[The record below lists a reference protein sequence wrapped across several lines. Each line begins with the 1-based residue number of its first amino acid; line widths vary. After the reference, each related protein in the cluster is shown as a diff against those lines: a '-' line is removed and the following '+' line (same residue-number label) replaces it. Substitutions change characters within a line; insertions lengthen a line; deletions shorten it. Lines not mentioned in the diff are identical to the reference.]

1 MKIGF
6 ADGEKIGVFENGEKR
21 IYESHYITRYK
32 ENALKSAKS
41 KEWKKQTDLM
51 IADDYYFEAENETS
65 FFSCV
70 QCVSPTIEEN
80 KLLYAFTVGD
90 TSGIYYKYTDDK
102 EKTEAHALSSSD
114 VTFRSLSLSKSGEIL
129 GSVQTDSVCSNIAIF
144 KNGCSEYETLTGG
157 DSLDENP
164 FLDQDGN
171 VLFNSYAVGR
181 DQNNAFITYLPAQI
195 YQINPETLEINE
207 INLDENFS
215 YIKPMKDGAGNLYCI
230 RKPGEEKQEENVF
243 LQILMI
249 PVRIVQAIV
258 GFISAFVMCFAKK
271 PLVSGGS
278 ARSISS
284 GGDVARTGGDP
295 KKMWVNN
302 HLINVEK
309 ELKRNG
315 KKEEFGFIPKSWTL
329 VRIEKDTNGKF
340 IGEYELARGV
350 ADYCVVEEN
359 GETLL
364 VYTNGKRVFALK
376 EEKDGTI
383 LKKKLFETDCCVK
396 VNALQ

>member
-6 ADGEKIGVFENGEKR
+6 ADGEKIGVYENGEKK
-21 IYESHYITRYK
+21 IYESNYITRYK

-41 KEWKKQTDLM
+41 KEWKKKTDLM
-51 IADDYYFEAENETS
+51 MADEYYFELEDETDL
-65 FFSCV
+65 FSSI

-80 KLLYAFTVGD
+80 KLVYAFTVGE

-114 VTFRSLSLSKSGEIL
+114 FTFTSLSLFKSGKIL
-129 GSVQTDSVCSNIAIF
+129 GSVQTDSVCSNVVVF

-157 DSLDENP
+157 DSFDENP
-164 FLDQDGN
+164 FLDKEGN

-181 DQNNAFITYLPAQI
+181 DQNNAFITYLPSEL
-195 YQINPETLEINE
+195 YQINPETLEIKELLSHNT
-207 INLDENFS
+207 FS
-215 YIKPMKDGAGNLYCI
+215 FIKPIKDKKGNLYCI
-230 RKPGEEKQEENVF
+230 RKPGEETQGDNVF

-249 PVRIVQAIV
+249 PVRILQALV
-258 GFISAFVMCFAKK
+258 GFISAFVACFAKK

-278 ARSISS
+278 SRSVSS
-284 GGDVARTGGDP
+284 GGDVAKNGGNS

-315 KKEEFGFIPKSWTL
+315 KREEYGFIPKSWAL
-329 VRIEKDTNGKF
+329 VRLTQDENGKF
-340 IGEYELARGV
+340 VGEYELARGV
-350 ADYCVVEEN
+350 ADYCIVEED

-364 VYTNGKRVFALK
+364 IFTNGKRVFALT
-376 EEKDGTI
+376 EEKERV
-383 LKKKLFETDCCVK
+383 KMKKLFETDCCIK

>member
-6 ADGEKIGVFENGEKR
+6 ADGEKIGVYENENKTV
-21 IYESHYITRYK
+21 YESHYITKYK
-32 ENALKSAKS
+32 ENALKAAKS

-51 IADDYYFEAENETS
+51 IEGEYYFEAENETE

-70 QCVSPTIEEN
+70 QCVSPTLDEN
-80 KLLYAFTVGD
+80 KLLYSFTVGE

-114 VTFRSLSLSKSGEIL
+114 VAFSTLSLFKNGETL
-129 GSVQTDSVCSNIAIF
+129 GSIQTDSVCSNIVIF

-157 DSLDENP
+157 DSFDENP
-164 FLDQDGN
+164 FLDADGN

-195 YQINPETLEINE
+195 YQINPKTLEIIE
-207 INLDENFS
+207 IELDEKFS
-215 YIKPMKDGAGNLYCI
+215 YIKPMKDREGNLYCI
-230 RKPGEEKQEENVF
+230 RKPGEEKREENVF
-243 LQILMI
+243 LQVLMI

-271 PLVSGGS
+271 PLVSGETP
-278 ARSISS
+278 RSLS
-284 GGDVARTGGDP
+284 GGEATKRGDA

-309 ELKRNG
+309 ELKKN
-315 KKEEFGFIPKSWTL
+315 KKSEELGFIPKSWTL
-329 VRIEKDTNGKF
+329 VRIEKNKEGKF

-350 ADYCVVEEN
+350 ADYCLVEEN

-376 EEKDGTI
+376 EGENDAI
-383 LKKKLFETDCCVK
+383 YKKCLFETDFCVK

>member
-6 ADGEKIGVFENGEKR
+6 ADGEKIGVFENGEKK
-21 IYESHYITRYK
+21 IYESNYITRYK
-32 ENALKSAKS
+32 ENALKAAKS

-80 KLLYAFTVGD
+80 KLLYAFTVGN

-114 VTFRSLSLSKSGEIL
+114 VTFTSLSFSKSGKIL
-129 GSVQTDSVCSNIAIF
+129 GAVKTDSVCSNIAIF
-144 KNGCSEYETLTGG
+144 KSGCSEYETLTGG

-181 DQNNAFITYLPAQI
+181 DQNNAFITYLPSQI
-195 YQINPETLEINE
+195 YQINPETLEIKE
-207 INLDENFS
+207 LRFDENFS

-230 RKPGEEKQEENVF
+230 RKPNEEKQGENVF

-284 GGDVARTGGDP
+284 GGDVARNGGDP

-329 VRIEKDTNGKF
+329 VRIKKDESGQF

-350 ADYCVVEEN
+350 ADYCIVEEK

-364 VYTNGKRVFALK
+364 VFTNGKRVFALK
-376 EEKDGTI
+376 EEKENVRI
-383 LKKKLFETDCCVK
+383 EKLFETDCCVK
-396 VNALQ
+396 VNATQ

>member
-6 ADGEKIGVFENGEKR
+6 ADGEKIGVYENGEKK
-21 IYESHYITRYK
+21 IYESNYIARYK
-32 ENALKSAKS
+32 ENALKAAKS

-51 IADDYYFEAENETS
+51 MGDEYYFERENEAE
-65 FFSCV
+65 FFSHV
-70 QCVSPTIEEN
+70 QCVSPTVEEN
-80 KLLYAFTVGD
+80 KILYAFTVGD

-114 VTFRSLSLSKSGEIL
+114 VTFTSLSLSKSGKIL

-164 FLDQDGN
+164 FLDQEGN

-181 DQNNAFITYLPAQI
+181 DQNNAFITYLPSEL
-195 YQINPETLEINE
+195 YQINPETLEIKE
-207 INLDENFS
+207 LLSHDKYSF
-215 YIKPMKDGAGNLYCI
+215 IKPMKDKRGNVYCI
-230 RKPGEEKQEENVF
+230 RKLSDESQGENAF

-271 PLVSGGS
+271 PLVSGGT
-278 ARSISS
+278 ARSISN
-284 GGDVARTGGDP
+284 GGDIAKSGDP

-315 KKEEFGFIPKSWTL
+315 KKEEYGFIPKSWAL
-329 VRIEKDTNGKF
+329 VRLTQDENGKF
-340 IGEYELARGV
+340 VGEYELARGV
-350 ADYCVVEEN
+350 ADYCIVEEN

-364 VYTNGKRVFALK
+364 VFTNGKRVFALT
-376 EEKDGTI
+376 EEQERVKM
-383 LKKKLFETDCCVK
+383 KKLFETDCCVK

>member
-6 ADGEKIGVFENGEKR
+6 ADGEKIGVYENGEKK

-32 ENALKSAKS
+32 ENALKTAKS

-51 IADDYYFEAENETS
+51 ISDEYFFEAENETS

-70 QCVSPTIEEN
+70 QCVSPTIEQN
-80 KLLYAFTVGD
+80 KLLYSFTVAD

-114 VTFRSLSLSKSGEIL
+114 VSFPSLFLSKTGKIL

-164 FLDQDGN
+164 FLDEEGN

-195 YQINPETLEINE
+195 YQINPETLEIKE
-207 INLDENFS
+207 INIDENFS
-215 YIKPMKDGAGNLYCI
+215 YIKPMKDAAGNLYCI
-230 RKPGEEKQEENVF
+230 RKPGEDKQGENAF

-278 ARSISS
+278 SRSIAD
-284 GGDVARTGGDP
+284 GEAAKKGGDP

-315 KKEEFGFIPKSWTL
+315 KKEEYGFIPKSWTL
-329 VRIEKDTNGKF
+329 VRIKKDEKGEFT
-340 IGEYELARGV
+340 GEYELARGV
-350 ADYCVVEEN
+350 ADYCIVEEN

-364 VYTNGKRVFALK
+364 VFTNGKRVFSLK
-376 EEKDGTI
+376 EEKENVRI
-383 LKKKLFETDCCVK
+383 EKLFETDCCVK

>member
-6 ADGEKIGVFENGEKR
+6 ADGEKIGVFENGEKK
-21 IYESHYITRYK
+21 IYESNYITRYK
-32 ENALKSAKS
+32 ENALKAAKS

-80 KLLYAFTVGD
+80 KLLYAFTVGN

-114 VTFRSLSLSKSGEIL
+114 VMFTSLSFSKSGKIL
-129 GSVQTDSVCSNIAIF
+129 GAVKTDSVCSNIAIF
-144 KNGCSEYETLTGG
+144 KSGCSEYETLTGG

-181 DQNNAFITYLPAQI
+181 DQNNAFITYLPSQI
-195 YQINPETLEINE
+195 YQINPETLEIKE
-207 INLDENFS
+207 INIDENFS
-215 YIKPMKDGAGNLYCI
+215 YIKPMKDAAGNLYCI
-230 RKPGEEKQEENVF
+230 RKPGEDKQGENVF

-284 GGDVARTGGDP
+284 GGDVARNGGDP

-329 VRIEKDTNGKF
+329 VRIKKDESGQF

-350 ADYCVVEEN
+350 ADYCIVEEN

-364 VYTNGKRVFALK
+364 VFTNGKRVFALK
-376 EEKDGTI
+376 EEKENVRI
-383 LKKKLFETDCCVK
+383 EKLFETDCCVK
-396 VNALQ
+396 VNATQ